1 MTRPTTVAQAQ
12 KLTGACN
19 TQVLQTFW
27 LTIITKFAIIYT

>member
-27 LTIITKFAIIYT
+27 LTINPKAVIINT

>member
-27 LTIITKFAIIYT
+27 LTVWQNLAIINT